1 MPIID
6 VLTVWGFSLLWSC
19 PFLLL
24 SMKGDRCP
32 LWWADTIIFHYAAP
46 IIVYSRK
53 TGPILLELYAKNNF
67 NSSTT
72 NN

>member
-1 MPIID
+1 MPLID
-6 VLTVWGFSLLWSC
+6 VLTALGFFLLWSC

-24 SMKGDRCP
+24 SMKGDRYP
-32 LWWADTIIFHYAAP
+32 LWWAAIIIFHYAAP

-53 TGPILLELYAKNNF
+53 AEPILLELNAKNNF

-72 NN
+72 NR